1 MKIRPV
7 NNLIELFQQW
17 TLTINLPIFLCLF
30 RVQRA
35 VCVFF
40 ILSLRWSYCRLN
52 AWQKSLMV
60 SSALS
65 AVALSMSA
73 QELDVFAALSRG
85 PRFIFTSWRFVDD
98 VHVEFLLQ
106 KRLNFLSRRVVAGN
120 KRLSYLCIIVLVY
133 LWAAGFWRC
142 MCYLLFLWFPS
153 HLLTKHASHLLP
165 QSEKC
170 SSH

>member
-1 MKIRPV
+1 
-7 NNLIELFQQW
+7 
-17 TLTINLPIFLCLF
+17 
-30 RVQRA
+30 
-35 VCVFF
+35 
-40 ILSLRWSYCRLN
+40 
-52 AWQKSLMV
+52 MV

-85 PRFIFTSWRFVDD
+85 PRFIFTSWWFVDD

-133 LWAAGFWRC
+133 LWAAGF
-142 MCYLLFLWFPS
+142 
-153 HLLTKHASHLLP
+153 
-165 QSEKC
+165 
-170 SSH
+170 

>member
-30 RVQRA
+30 HVQRA
-35 VCVFF
+35 VCVFYSVTEMVV
-40 ILSLRWSYCRLN
+40 LSIECMTKKPN
-52 AWQKSLMV
+52 GEFGTF
-60 SSALS
+60 SSGSEHVCTRIRRVCCLITGAS
-65 AVALSMSA
+65 
-73 QELDVFAALSRG
+73 
-85 PRFIFTSWRFVDD
+85 FTSWRFVDD

-133 LWAAGFWRC
+133 LWAAGF
-142 MCYLLFLWFPS
+142 
-153 HLLTKHASHLLP
+153 
-165 QSEKC
+165 
-170 SSH
+170 